1 MIMKKNTE
9 RETEQ
14 ISAWIRER
22 KWEHTSISIPH
33 KMLSSKTK
41 LVKMM
46 NKYQM
51 YPNSYLWFKES
62 NEQSKATLHIED
74 LYTI

>member
-1 MIMKKNTE
+1 MNQ
-9 RETEQ
+9 REKVRAHIHLNSSQNAEQ
-14 ISAWIRER
+14 QDQI
-22 KWEHTSISIPH
+22 
-33 KMLSSKTK
+33 
-41 LVKMM
+41 VKMM

-51 YPNSYLWFKES
+51 YPNSSLWFKES